1 MKMKIGEL
9 VIVFLLCTIST
20 AAQPKVILID
30 MDVDTISLKYKWM
43 GYFSKHLTSIDVDY
57 KKPVGFKELGTYEC
71 FEETPKLDEAF
82 SCVFSLIQA
91 DDNQFKVFLSPIPK
105 YSKERILDMRKL
117 VPDFDPDKIPVNRMK
132 NLIKVFY
139 GKEKANNWQ
148 QFVTFYSSKEAH
160 KKFNADSAMRLSIS
174 LSPQDAYQNVFKN
187 IEVLIFQKKACGA
200 NCLICFYTD
209 IALNHFD
216 SYWKKI
222 EKVCVYGD

>member
-1 MKMKIGEL
+1 MKLKTGEL
-9 VIVFLLCTIST
+9 VIVFLLCAIST
-20 AAQPKVILID
+20 AAQTKINVID
-30 MDVDTISLKYKWM
+30 MDVNTTPLKYKWM
-43 GYFSKHLTSIDVDY
+43 GYVSKELTSINVVY

-71 FEETPKLDEAF
+71 FEETPKLEEAF

-91 DDNQFKVFLSPIPK
+91 DDNQFKMFLLPIPK
-105 YSKERILDMRKL
+105 FNKEKILDMRKL
-117 VPDFDPDKIPVNRMK
+117 VPDFDPDKIPVNNMK
-132 NLIKVFY
+132 QIIKEFY

-160 KKFNADSAMRLSIS
+160 EKFNADSAMRLSVS

-187 IEVLIFQKKACGA
+187 VEVLFFQKKACGA
-200 NCLICFYTD
+200 ICLICFYTD

-216 SYWKKI
+216 SYWNKI